1 MHTETISCDDLG
13 AMIDHYTSD
22 GAYRLD
28 MIMPADAPRI
38 ALLSGVRGQLRL
50 ELDCPPSIPPA
61 YDPQAV
67 HVSRVDNA
75 EPGSLGRAG
84 MQYRDLLPSRAGG
97 RFIAS
102 HICIPSGGPVSDYV
116 HFHQVGFQVIYCRRG
131 WVRVVYEDQGPPF
144 VMDEGDCVLQP
155 PTIRHRVLEASRG
168 LEVVEIASPAEHPT
182 FRDHEIDLPTPT
194 LRPDRDFGGQRFIRH
209 VAATATWQDSEL
221 TGFEM
226 RESGIGQASR
236 GQVNLRILRCADAVS
251 PVAMVNAECEFRLL
265 YVLAGCLELTGPQRE
280 TTVLRAGDSVVLPQH
295 GHFLLATAGACE
307 LLEVSSG

>member
-1 MHTETISCDDLG
+1 
-13 AMIDHYTSD
+13 MIHHYTSD
-22 GAYRLD
+22 GSYRLD

-38 ALLSGVRGQLRL
+38 ALLSGARGQLRL
-50 ELDCPPSIPPA
+50 ELDCPPPIPPA
-61 YDPQAV
+61 YDPQAI
-67 HVSRVDNA
+67 HVSRVDDA
-75 EPGSLGRAG
+75 EAGSVGRAG
-84 MQYRDLLPSRAGG
+84 MHYRDLLPSRAGG

-155 PTIRHRVLEASRG
+155 PTIRHRVLEASPG

-182 FRDHEIDLPTPT
+182 FRDHEIDLPTRS
-194 LRPDRDFGGQRFIRH
+194 LQPDRDFGGQRFIRH
-209 VAATATWQDSEL
+209 VAETASWQDSEL
-221 TGFEM
+221 RGLEM
-226 RESGIGQASR
+226 RESGIGQASG
-236 GQVNLRILRCADAVS
+236 GQVSLRILRCADAIS

-265 YVLAGCLELTGPQRE
+265 YVLAGCLELTRAKHE
-280 TTVLRAGDSVVLPQH
+280 TTLLSAGDSVVLPQH
-295 GHFLLATAGACE
+295 REFLLATTGACE